1 MKKDGAKFG
10 GMDGKHYLCD
20 VNIVRWREGN
30 THRNNE
36 LNLQLATES
45 LLIIVL
51 METITGSNPVL
62 TTNKIK
68 VMRSKVFQRILH
80 DMDKDPWWV
89 KLKRW
94 FVVEYYVIKCLG
106 LIKYFKNIK

>member
-62 TTNKIK
+62 TTYDL
-68 VMRSKVFQRILH
+68 VA
-80 DMDKDPWWV
+80 
-89 KLKRW
+89 
-94 FVVEYYVIKCLG
+94 
-106 LIKYFKNIK
+106 

>member
-1 MKKDGAKFG
+1 MLRRMIYRSNEIYKERFG
-10 GMDGKHYLCD
+10 GMVGKHYLCD

-62 TTNKIK
+62 TAYDL
-68 VMRSKVFQRILH
+68 VA
-80 DMDKDPWWV
+80 
-89 KLKRW
+89 
-94 FVVEYYVIKCLG
+94 
-106 LIKYFKNIK
+106 